1 MTLPTR
7 PLFAPTSGLPDFVLD
22 QSVAIQWLLG
32 GSGAIDPFKVMSR
45 LPSTL
50 PLVSY
55 LWPGQMAEEV
65 LAASRTGKVA
75 VERADR
81 FLSGFDSFSFLMDAE
96 RLDLV
101 WSSILSTARRCR
113 LRTGPAAALEL
124 AVRTKL
130 PLATIDTRLLAAA
143 PRAGVSIF
151 TP

>member
-1 MTLPTR
+1 MTFPTR
-7 PLFAPTSGLPDFVLD
+7 PLFAPTSGSPEFVLD
-22 QSVAIQWLLG
+22 LSVAIQWLLG
-32 GSGAIDPFKVMSR
+32 GSGAIDPFKVMNR
-45 LPSTL
+45 LPNTL

-55 LWPGQMAEEV
+55 PWPGQMAEEV
-65 LAASRTGKVA
+65 LAASRAGKVSA
-75 VERADR
+75 ERADR
-81 FLSGFDSFSFLMDAE
+81 FLSRFDSFSFLIDAE

-101 WSSILSTARRCR
+101 WPSVLSTARQYR

-130 PLATIDTRLLAAA
+130 PLAAIDTRLLAAA